1 MTKTHNKPHPN
12 KVSGRRLPKPS
23 NAMGTNSDESQQTNP
38 INSQPHAHS
47 RSRPINNQ
55 PRSMTENLHQKPA
68 SLRRQIH
75 PPRTAS
81 VDISPPFLY
90 SSTPFNYIDRDF
102 VLEQMIR
109 QQIEYYFSIGNLCRD
124 IYFRR
129 QMDQEGFVDIAV
141 LANFPRIRA
150 LTSDAEL
157 IRKSLLS
164 SDVLELRNFR
174 VRRRENWQS
183 FLLPFEPQPFE
194 IPLVITPLHT
204 MVPTVPFNHS
214 FASASDADLTTY
226 YVMANGQV
234 NHSCSSSGS
243 ELDPMALYNGNGRDG
258 NISMQPLENSGE
270 FCFSP
275 EAPHSLS
282 RDNKPRCVR

>member
-1 MTKTHNKPHPN
+1 
-12 KVSGRRLPKPS
+12 
-23 NAMGTNSDESQQTNP
+23 
-38 INSQPHAHS
+38 
-47 RSRPINNQ
+47 
-55 PRSMTENLHQKPA
+55 MTENLHQKPT
-68 SLRRQIH
+68 SLRRQLH
-75 PPRTAS
+75 PQRSPT

-90 SSTPFNYIDRDF
+90 ASTPFTYIDRDF

-124 IYFRR
+124 VYFRR

-150 LTSDAEL
+150 MTSDAEL
-157 IRKSLLS
+157 IRKSLLN
-164 SDVLELRNFR
+164 SDILELRNFR
-174 VRRRENWQS
+174 VRRKENWQS

-194 IPLVITPLHT
+194 MSIIMTPLHP
-204 MVPTVPFNHS
+204 MVQTVPFNHS
-214 FASASDADLTTY
+214 FAPATDTDLSTY

-243 ELDPMALYNGNGRDG
+243 EIEPIALYHANGHDS

-270 FCFSP
+270 FCFSSDDI
-275 EAPHSLS
+275 HGLS
-282 RDNKPRCVR
+282 GDNKPRCVR